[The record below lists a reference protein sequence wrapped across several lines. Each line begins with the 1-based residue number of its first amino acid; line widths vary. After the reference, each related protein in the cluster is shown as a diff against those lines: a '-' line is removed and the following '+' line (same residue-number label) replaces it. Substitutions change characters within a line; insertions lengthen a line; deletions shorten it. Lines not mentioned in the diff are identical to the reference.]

1 MHLKDNY
8 LDEYSIDLY
17 RPSPKGTIKINEI
30 TPSFH
35 R

>member
-17 RPSPKGTIKINEI
+17 RPAPKGAIKISEI
-30 TPSFH
+30 TPSLY